1 MVTLITE
8 LEELE
13 KQFRA
18 LFRDESKK
26 LKREKKQLQLSEQ
39 KSVASLKEK
48 YEVWIMIKISDVSYL
63 I

>member
-13 KQFRA
+13 KQYRA

-26 LKREKKQLQLSEQ
+26 LKREKKQLLLNEQ
-39 KSVASLKEK
+39 KQLASLKEK
-48 YEVWIMIKISDVSYL
+48 YEVWTMMIMMMMCRI
-63 I
+63 